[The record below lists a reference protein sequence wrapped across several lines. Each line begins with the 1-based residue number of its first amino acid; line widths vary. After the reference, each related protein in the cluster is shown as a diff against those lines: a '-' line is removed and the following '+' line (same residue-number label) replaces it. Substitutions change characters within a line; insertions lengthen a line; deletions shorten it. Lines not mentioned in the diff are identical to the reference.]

1 MKKYLYLFMLFL
13 CSTILLGCYSRSK
26 YNIYIED
33 IKIYDQ
39 TMSELSTIKLMNFEV
54 DGFLNNFYNSLKPIN
69 SPAPNNYYT
78 GLTIK
83 NELNL
88 TIKVFCSVTTGFEVK
103 ELSLIDEKNFRN
115 EEYGISPVTI
125 EKVDKDFVLTYLIN
139 EIPSSN
145 TFLIFNKSVIVN
157 TSNQIQN
164 AHVTYRG
171 ASYNSS
177 YIGIVL
183 KLHSLYI
190 PYINEVNKLNEN
202 LTTEFKFQQ
211 NLYNIM
217 NDVKSGKDSPYA
229 IHYSVLYNKKQYPVD
244 FEEHDN
250 ETYLYKDVTYYM
262 TYFGPYELK
271 EFDYVYMIFVGDP
284 NDSVFGLTINST
296 SEEIDEVLLSNNF
309 RKEKH
314 KNNQFEIYTYIN
326 ELGCYKIYFIYS
338 ILNKRYLAFRIESM
352 YVFDQY
358 Q

>member
-1 MKKYLYLFMLFL
+1 MLAQVYFASIFMGEMAVELCAKWAPKHQWRVAKFFVNKKVGEKSKRHTKPKQTKSMKKE
-13 CSTILLGCYSRSK
+13 S
-26 YNIYIED
+26 
-33 IKIYDQ
+33 Q
-39 TMSELSTIKLMNFEV
+39 
-54 DGFLNNFYNSLKPIN
+54 
-69 SPAPNNYYT
+69 
-78 GLTIK
+78 
-83 NELNL
+83 
-88 TIKVFCSVTTGFEVK
+88 
-103 ELSLIDEKNFRN
+103 LSLIDEKKFRN
-115 EEYGISPVTI
+115 EEYSISPVTI

-229 IHYSVLYNKKQYPVD
+229 IHYSVLYNNGMP
-244 FEEHDN
+244 H
-250 ETYLYKDVTYYM
+250 
-262 TYFGPYELK
+262 G
-271 EFDYVYMIFVGDP
+271 
-284 NDSVFGLTINST
+284 
-296 SEEIDEVLLSNNF
+296 
-309 RKEKH
+309 H
-314 KNNQFEIYTYIN
+314 H
-326 ELGCYKIYFIYS
+326 
-338 ILNKRYLAFRIESM
+338 
-352 YVFDQY
+352 
-358 Q
+358 